1 MKEIIMTDSVLKNKI
16 QQDVIAAM
24 RAQDKPLLSTLRLL
38 QAAIKQKE
46 VDERKILDDAD
57 VLTVLTKMIK
67 QRRESVEQFA
77 AGNRQDLVDKEN
89 AEIQVLQAYLPA
101 QMSEAEIEKIVS
113 EIVKSLNASSLK
125 DMGKVMGALKAK
137 LQGKADMSIVNAKVK
152 SMLGGC

>member
-152 SMLGGC
+152 SM

>member
-1 MKEIIMTDSVLKNKI
+1 MTDSVLKNKI